1 MRRPRTR
8 PQRALLARPRR
19 TLGRSRPYRKG
30 ALTARQGQ
38 RNAGLA
44 HSLLGNYMKNRI
56 LIAGVAVVA
65 AVGLAGGGAYVYF
78 FSGLR
83 STPATLGLSATPNA
97 SPTATTSTGLAGSW
111 TVTTGSLA
119 GYRVK
124 ELFVGQSSK
133 HEAVARTST
142 VSGTVAVSGDATS
155 GYQVSAITIMA
166 VLTDLHSIDSVAG
179 RDVTQRDGVVSR
191 QMDLQQFPN
200 ATFIASSL
208 SVPGPVTSQT
218 IELSI
223 PGKLT
228 IHGVTKDVT
237 ATAKAQEAGGKLEIA
252 GSVAIDMTDYGVS
265 PPAVPFV
272 TVDSQV
278 TVEFDIFLTKGS
290 YPNIWRATNSTL
302 AGRSASRLWSQAL
315 HALT

>member
-1 MRRPRTR
+1 
-8 PQRALLARPRR
+8 
-19 TLGRSRPYRKG
+19 
-30 ALTARQGQ
+30 
-38 RNAGLA
+38 
-44 HSLLGNYMKNRI
+44 MKNRI

-65 AVGLAGGGAYVYF
+65 AVALAGGGAYVYF

-155 GYQVSAITIMA
+155 GYQVSAITITA

-191 QMDLQQFPN
+191 QMNLQQFPN
-200 ATFIASSL
+200 ATFLASSL

-290 YPNIWRATNSTL
+290 
-302 AGRSASRLWSQAL
+302 
-315 HALT
+315 